1 MLRLLL
7 LFTTIPLL
15 ELYLLVRIGEA
26 IGLGPTIAL
35 ILLTGVLGA
44 ALARVQGMATWARF
58 QQALAAGRIPAREL
72 VEGLLV
78 LVAGAVLLTPGVV
91 TDLAG
96 FLLLVPPARSWLVRR
111 MEDRFRM
118 RYEIRGASRASD
130 SPEGTGR
137 GEVIDAEFEVRH
149 DDDGA

>member
-1 MLRLLL
+1 
-7 LFTTIPLL
+7 
-15 ELYLLVRIGEA
+15 
-26 IGLGPTIAL
+26 
-35 ILLTGVLGA
+35 
-44 ALARVQGMATWARF
+44 MATWARF

-78 LVAGAVLLTPGVV
+78 LIAGAVLLTPGVV

-111 MEDRFRM
+111 VEERFRI
-118 RYEIRGASRASD
+118 RYEIRGAKGASG

-137 GEVIDAEFEVRH
+137 GKVIDAEFEVRE